1 MKIIM
6 GIGNELNGDDAI
18 GVLIVRKLKRKLKDW
33 EIIDAG
39 TMPENYTSK
48 IERLNPELL
57 VMIDAIEDK
66 ELPPGDVKI
75 VEPSHIGK
83 LALST
88 HSIPLSVLYG
98 YLSQFIPKIIIIGI
112 GIKEHIPYTSCT
124 LPLDRVMDKVINILG
139 EL

>member
-18 GVLIVRKLKRKLKDW
+18 GVLIVRELKKRLKDW

-57 VMIDAIEDK
+57 VMVDAIEDK
-66 ELPPGDVKI
+66 KLPPGDVKV
-75 VEPSHIGK
+75 VEPSSIGN
-83 LALST
+83 LTLST

-98 YLSQFIPKIIIIGI
+98 YLSQFIPKIVIIGI
-112 GIKEHIPYTSCT
+112 GIKEHIPYTPCA
-124 LPLDRVMDKVINILG
+124 LPIDEITDRVITILK